1 MSIYIYNTNIGHIS
15 YICSTYLARR
25 LDKVP
30 LDVGAGEP
38 GRLCPRAEHV
48 HHVAELVEVGLHLV
62 VVEQRRLV
70 LGRLRE
76 VGHHGADADHPLS
89 LLKGMHFFLSKSE
102 TLPQVTFLNGDMHD
116 GCRGKMAA

>member
-48 HHVAELVEVGLHLV
+48 HHVAELVEVGLDLV
-62 VVEQRRLV
+62 VVEQRRFV
-70 LGRLRE
+70 LGRFGK

-89 LLKGMHFFLSKSE
+89 LKKSI
-102 TLPQVTFLNGDMHD
+102 QF
-116 GCRGKMAA
+116 